1 MIINNTVEHEYH
13 PQQTHTHRHS
23 EVEVVNVPEAEN
35 DKNEEADQFFE
46 SKAEVVE
53 SSDSIDHNEN
63 SDIAVDEPVIEEMV
77 KPEDELEIEE
87 MVTPENEHKIE
98 DFVKQEDEPIQSQEP
113 TEMVKLENQPIELPP
128 AHIQEP
134 ELVDNEEDKNQVDN
148 EHIDDNTP
156 KTDEIA
162 KTPVKVNKTIEPVHM
177 VVDLTKDF
185 EDNDLAIIKTE
196 EQTLDVQNDDE

>member
-1 MIINNTVEHEYH
+1 M
-13 PQQTHTHRHS
+13 
-23 EVEVVNVPEAEN
+23 PEAEN

-77 KPEDELEIEE
+77 KPKDELEIEE
-87 MVTPENEHKIE
+87 IVTPENEHKIE
-98 DFVKQEDEPIQSQEP
+98 DFVKQEDEPIQSQKP
-113 TEMVKLENQPIELPP
+113 TEMMKLENQPIESPP

-148 EHIDDNTP
+148 EEDKNQDDNEHIDDNAP

-162 KTPVKVNKTIEPVHM
+162 KTPIKVNKTIEPVHM